1 MNMIKCVRKAI
12 VLAFALCIGSANAEY
27 YLSWRIDNSS
37 PFEFVYATVKATGAN
52 GYSEYLV
59 STSTEGLGGS
69 PNFFADSYPGTSAA
83 GENGLGLQAYGTGN
97 PTDYSSYN
105 FQVQLWGLGESGDG
119 ELLAASTA
127 ASWGDLVTSFNCLNS
142 AVEGTKGDGVWVVSG
157 FHAVPEPTSGMLFL
171 LGLASLALRRKR
183 VEG

>member
-1 MNMIKCVRKAI
+1 MSLIKCVRAAI
-12 VLAFALCIGSANAEY
+12 VLAFALCVGAANAEY

-37 PFEFVYATVKATGAN
+37 PFEFDYATVKATGAN

-59 STSTEGLGGS
+59 STSTEGMGGS
-69 PNFFADSYPGTSAA
+69 QYFFADSNPGTSVAA
-83 GENGLGLQAYGTGN
+83 NDELGRQAYGTGSAA
-97 PTDYSSYN
+97 DYSTYN
-105 FQVQLWGLGESGDG
+105 FQIQLWGLGESGDG

-127 ASWGDLVTSFNCLNS
+127 ASWGNLVANFNCLNS
-142 AVEGTKGDGVWVVSG
+142 AVEGTKGDGVWVVNT

-183 VEG
+183 V